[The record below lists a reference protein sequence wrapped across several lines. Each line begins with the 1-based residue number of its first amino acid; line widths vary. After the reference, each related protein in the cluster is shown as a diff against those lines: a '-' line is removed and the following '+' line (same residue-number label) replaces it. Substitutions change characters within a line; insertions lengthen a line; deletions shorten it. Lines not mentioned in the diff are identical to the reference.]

1 MSEEEKVNPVL
12 KPTNKKFKF
21 IDGWLVEVEESAMK
35 LKITH
40 KSGFYQCRVFCGE
53 KIDQVFNEWS
63 SDVEEDRGMMMS
75 MAMTVNQL
83 LLGDPEYMLYIG
95 KCHSEYING
104 KLKNYTDEEHDA
116 ALEEVKKEYSERKKL
131 EAEITPEVLEDIE
144 LNKQN

>member
-53 KIDQVFNEWS
+53 KIDQVFREWCG
-63 SDVEEDRGMMMS
+63 DGEEDRGMMMA

-104 KLKNYTDEEHDA
+104 KIKEFTDEDHEA
-116 ALEEVKKEYSERKKL
+116 ALEEVKKEL
-131 EAEITPEVLEDIE
+131 EEKEQINEQKEE
-144 LNKQN
+144 QK